1 MENTIQ
7 ILEAIAIPEVKVSKV
22 SAPELFI
29 SKETGIY
36 RATVK
41 AYTKDDVLVRTYEAF
56 LSQEEYDAW
65 GTDDTYIDNLILH
78 KIGFTSEKA
87 TPNIPTDV
95 SAARRTRF
103 GHASYVCA
111 RSTADTRSL
120 GVFVASKV

>member
-65 GTDDTYIDNLILH
+65 GTDDSYIDNLILH
-78 KIGFTSEKA
+78 KIGFTR
-87 TPNIPTDV
+87 I
-95 SAARRTRF
+95 
-103 GHASYVCA
+103 
-111 RSTADTRSL
+111 
-120 GVFVASKV
+120 